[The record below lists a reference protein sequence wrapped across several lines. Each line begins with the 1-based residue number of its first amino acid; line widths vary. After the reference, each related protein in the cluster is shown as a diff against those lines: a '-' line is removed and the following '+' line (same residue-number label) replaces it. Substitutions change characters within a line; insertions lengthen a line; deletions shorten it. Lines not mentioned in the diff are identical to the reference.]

1 MHSRPLCHV
10 LLSYWLG
17 DLPYQTVHGMCWT
30 CIHNRSTAQVEWYLP
45 DRRIT
50 PKPEHDIT
58 EAAKHLISYT
68 SLKAGREI
76 EFSDAARDMFDSF
89 CVMFNTRCARFRK
102 SQDPDA
108 AAEEGTTRVLS

>member
-1 MHSRPLCHV
+1 MSCVIILLARRPAISDSAWHV
-10 LLSYWLG
+10 L
-17 DLPYQTVHGMCWT
+17 DV
-30 CIHNRSTAQVEWYLP
+30 IHNRSIAQVEWYLP

-50 PKPEHDIT
+50 PKPEHDIA

-89 CVMFNTRCARFRK
+89 CVMFNTRCAKFRK
-102 SQDPDA
+102 SQNPDA
-108 AAEEGTTRVLS
+108 AAEEGTTGVLP